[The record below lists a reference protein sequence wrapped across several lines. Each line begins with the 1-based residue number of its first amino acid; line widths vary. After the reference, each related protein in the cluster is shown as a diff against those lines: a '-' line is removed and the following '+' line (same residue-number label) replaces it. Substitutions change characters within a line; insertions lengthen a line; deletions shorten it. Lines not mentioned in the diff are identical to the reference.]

1 MKFIRGYKAY
11 QLYKNDNI
19 EMSNSDSTGAS
30 RLIKN
35 DILIF
40 LPDTVIELGK
50 EIKSLESEDKAI
62 EYIDNS
68 LYIQEKF
75 NSAVDRAEQENERQD
90 RLRALKE
97 DERLKFENSKVQNK
111 L

>member
-1 MKFIRGYKAY
+1 MKFIREYKAY

-19 EMSNSDSTGAS
+19 EMSNADSTGSS
-30 RLIKN
+30 RLTKN

-62 EYIDNS
+62 EFIDNN
-68 LYIQEKF
+68 LYIQERF

-90 RLRALKE
+90 RLRVLKE
-97 DERLKFENSKVQNK
+97 DERLKHERRSKDY
-111 L
+111 

>member
-1 MKFIRGYKAY
+1 MKFIREYKAY